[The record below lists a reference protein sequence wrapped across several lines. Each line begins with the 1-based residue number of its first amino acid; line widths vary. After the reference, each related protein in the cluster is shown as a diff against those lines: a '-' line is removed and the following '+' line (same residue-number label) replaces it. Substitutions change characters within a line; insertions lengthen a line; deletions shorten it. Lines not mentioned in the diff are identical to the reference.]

1 MRTRSAAMMSSNER
15 KIGSVKD
22 AVKGLLPAVCLTA
35 GGSAAA
41 LMLAPPVKA
50 ADEQVTYEF
59 NLPSQAVA
67 ESLRAIGQ
75 LTSLNILFDPD
86 TVRERNA
93 PEVRGVLT
101 ASGAISRVIAGMG
114 LEIQE
119 SANVIL
125 IRRAGTRTSQ
135 QGALRLAQVD
145 QGASGSS
152 TSGGTSST
160 QGEPSLEEVV
170 VSGFYF
176 NKEVEIS
183 SKSLL
188 TIRETP
194 QAISVITLDSLKARQ
209 VTGLG
214 QALEAAASV
223 TQSSEPGPFA
233 GRSATGFTT
242 FQIRGVELP
251 FYYGVYED
259 GFLFPQI
266 AGTLDLAPYE
276 RLEVVKGPNSAL
288 YGQGAAGGFI
298 NLVRKKPQNEFQ
310 MDLEASLGSFDF
322 YRVDA
327 DVTGSLSGSGRVLG
341 RMALAYEDAGAFID
355 SAESERIVLAPHV
368 HFTLTDRTNLSL
380 QGTYQDDRF
389 VPHYGVPLQRT
400 GPNGEDFEAPN
411 VRRSLYFGVPN
422 EDLDEN
428 ERKLQAVAVKLDHQI
443 NDQWLAD
450 LRLSSFSAEQ
460 NMQTD
465 RYAYF
470 LDAAGNTSL
479 YTSTFHNEGDV
490 WSAELRLNGRINLF
504 GRKANLTVGA
514 ETNEFDYN
522 RLSASIGVGPA
533 NIYDEN
539 FSGLPDPGPGAPY
552 TTESNFQG
560 QGLYGQ
566 LYFRPMDRLGV
577 LVGGRYSKT
586 DTFYRNEYFGFV
598 TERDTDD
605 ERFIGRAGL
614 TYDANEHVAV
624 YGLYAESFI
633 PVTFAIASDGNPL
646 EPETGNIMELG
657 LKTEW
662 LDRKLGIN
670 AAVFRLERDKVPI
683 PDPANVPPAYFSVS
697 AGLQRSEGFELEIN
711 GQPLPGWNLTFGGT
725 LVDSEFVEE
734 DDPNL
739 GNTPRGVADW
749 QVSFFTSYQLQ
760 GGALKGLGFSAGMFA
775 VDDRPVVESQRGR
788 IDGYQRVDFGLF
800 YDSSK
805 DVRVAVQLRNAFDE
819 KYIETLERTNGLNHF
834 GSPRAVMAT
843 IRKKF

>member
-1 MRTRSAAMMSSNER
+1 MRTWSAATTGSNGGR
-15 KIGSVKD
+15 IRSVGD
-22 AVKGLLPAVCLTA
+22 AVRGMLPVVCLTA
-35 GGSAAA
+35 SGSAAA
-41 LMLAPPVKA
+41 LLLSPPAKA
-50 ADEQVTYEF
+50 AEEQVTYEF

-75 LTSLNILFDPD
+75 LTSLNILFDPE

-135 QGALRLAQVD
+135 QTSLRLAQVGP
-145 QGASGSS
+145 GAAGSS
-152 TSGGTSST
+152 TLGGTSSA
-160 QGEPSLEEVV
+160 QDDPSLEEVV

-188 TIRETP
+188 SIRETP

-214 QALEAAASV
+214 QALEGAASI

-298 NLVRKKPQNEFQ
+298 NLVRKKPMREFQ
-310 MDLEASLGSFDF
+310 MDLEASVGSYDF
-322 YRVDA
+322 HRVDA
-327 DVTGSLSGSGRVLG
+327 DVTGPLSASGRVLG
-341 RMALAYEDAGAFID
+341 RVALGYEDAGAFID
-355 SAESERIVLAPHV
+355 SAESERIVVAPHV
-368 HFTLTDRTNLSL
+368 QFALTDSTNLSL

-400 GPNGEDFEAPN
+400 GPGGLDFKAPE

-422 EDLDEN
+422 EDLGDN
-428 ERKLQAVAVKLDHQI
+428 TRKLQAIAVKLDHGI
-443 NDQWLAD
+443 NDRWLAD

-460 NMQTD
+460 DMQQA

-470 LDAAGNTSL
+470 LDSAGNTSL
-479 YTSTFHNEGDV
+479 YSSVFNNEGDV
-490 WSAELRLNGRINLF
+490 WSAELRLNGRVNLF
-504 GRKANLTVGA
+504 GRKANITFGA
-514 ETNEFDYN
+514 ETNEFDYH
-522 RLSASIGVGPA
+522 RMSATSGVGPA
-533 NIYDEN
+533 NIYDGA
-539 FSGLPDPGPGAPY
+539 FGGYPDPAPGVPY
-552 TTESNFQG
+552 TTESNFEG

-566 LYFRPMDRLGV
+566 LYFRPLDRLAV

-586 DTFYRNEYFGFV
+586 DTYYRNEYFGFV

-614 TYDANEHVAV
+614 TFDANEHVAV

-646 EPETGNIMELG
+646 EPEVGNIAELG
-657 LKTEW
+657 VKTEW

-711 GQPLPGWNLTFGGT
+711 GEPVPGWNLSFGGT
-725 LVDSEFVEE
+725 LLDSEFIEE
-734 DDPNL
+734 DDPNR

-760 GGALKGLGFSAGMFA
+760 GGFAKGLGFSMGMFA
-775 VDDRPVVESQRGR
+775 IDDRPVVESQQGR
-788 IDGYQRVDFGLF
+788 IDGYQRVDFGVF
-800 YDSSK
+800 YDSAR
-805 DVRVAVQLRNAFDE
+805 DVRFAVQLRNAFDE
-819 KYIETLERTNGLNHF
+819 EYIETLERPNALNHF

-843 IRKKF
+843 VRKKF